1 MSMCSCA
8 AVHDG
13 PDLVIS
19 RDYISQG
26 FRGRAGGMGHIG
38 IGVTERAGN
47 PGRAGERGRG
57 GTVDQSRPIAPRH
70 LG

>member
-8 AVHDG
+8 AAHDG

-26 FRGRAGGMGHIG
+26 FRGRAA
-38 IGVTERAGN
+38 EW
-47 PGRAGERGRG
+47 
-57 GTVDQSRPIAPRH
+57 GTLE